1 MPAPDLDAF
10 LDGYELPVEE
20 VPICGRAGLVA
31 DHAAAEAAVL
41 AAQAGAGLGG
51 AVPQELLDRIAEL
64 EAEIEASVMVFRVQ
78 AVTQRAWADLLA
90 GHPPCDED
98 RKKGLRYHPET
109 FDPAALAECSVEP
122 AVSFAQAQRL
132 RDTLPPSEWA
142 RLMVAVLTVNNEA
155 TSPPKSLLLSALRMS
170 AQSSTTPPIVE
181 SPDRGSLVGSGGQ

>member
-51 AVPQELLDRIAEL
+51 AVPRELLDRIAEL
-64 EAEIEASVMVFRVQ
+64 EAEIEESVLVFRVQ
-78 AVTQRAWADLLA
+78 ALSQRAWADLLA
-90 GHPPCDED
+90 GHPPTDDD
-98 RKKGLRYHPET
+98 RKKGLRYHPGT
-109 FDPAALAECSVEP
+109 FDPAALAQCAVEP
-122 AVSFAQAQRL
+122 SVTIAQAGRL

-155 TSPPKSLLLSALRMS
+155 TSPPKSLLLSALHMS
-170 AQSSTTPPIVE
+170 APSSTTPPIVE
-181 SPDRGSLVGSGGQ
+181 SPDQGSLVGSGGQ